1 MLGQAMK
8 TETDIKSELRE
19 WISSASKKAEKIAIR
34 DDTPIIEQRIITSLQ
49 VMDLIL
55 YIEQLTDASIDVED
69 LKPGVFKDVNT
80 IYRNF
85 FEASHDN

>member
-1 MLGQAMK
+1 MK

-19 WISSASKKAEKIAIR
+19 WISSASKKAEKIAIA

-55 YIEQLTDASIDVED
+55 YIEQLTDAAIDVED

-80 IYRNF
+80 IYKNF

>member
-1 MLGQAMK
+1 MK
-8 TETDIKSELRE
+8 TETDIKSQLRE
-19 WISSASKKAEKIAIR
+19 WISSASKKADKVAIT

-69 LKPGVFKDVNT
+69 LKPGVFKDVNA
-80 IYRNF
+80 IYKNF
-85 FEASHDN
+85 FEASHGN

>member
-1 MLGQAMK
+1 VK

-19 WISSASKKAEKIAIR
+19 WISSASKKAEKIAIA

-55 YIEQLTDASIDVED
+55 YIEQLTDAAIDVED

-80 IYRNF
+80 IYKNF